1 MPDGRSQGDSPIV
14 RVTRFVRR
22 EGARVVTGVAGG
34 VIVIV
39 GIVLMPLP
47 GPGMLVVLAG
57 LALLATRFE
66 WAQDLL
72 ERARERARDV
82 IDRLRSGSEDGLD
95 GQVHGHEGDTRG
107 DADRRVGSG
116 SFDGRSDVA

>member
-1 MPDGRSQGDSPIV
+1 MPDGRSQGDSPIT
-14 RVTRFVRR
+14 RVTRFMRR
-22 EGARVVTGVAGG
+22 EGARIAVGVAGG

-47 GPGMLVVLAG
+47 GPGMLIVLAG
-57 LALLATRFE
+57 LALLATRFQ

-72 ERARERARDV
+72 ERGRERARDV
-82 IDRLRSGSEDGLD
+82 IDRLRGGSDD
-95 GQVHGHEGDTRG
+95 GQDGRAGDHDQGGRD
-107 DADRRVGSG
+107 DADGRLGSG

>member
-22 EGARVVTGVAGG
+22 EGARVAIGVAGG
-34 VIVIV
+34 AIVIV

-82 IDRLRSGSEDGLD
+82 IDRLRSGSDEGQDGPAVSHD
-95 GQVHGHEGDTRG
+95 GDIRD
-107 DADRRVGSG
+107 DAHRRLGSG